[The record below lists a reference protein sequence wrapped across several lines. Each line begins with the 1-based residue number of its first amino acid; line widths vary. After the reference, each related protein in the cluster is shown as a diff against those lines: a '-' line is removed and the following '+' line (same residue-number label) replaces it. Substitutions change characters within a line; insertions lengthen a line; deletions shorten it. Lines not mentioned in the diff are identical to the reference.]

1 MTESSPPPD
10 AEPNGLS
17 GLWPDLPWASDWLSV
32 VGLALTLVT
41 FVMAWRAWMAARKAE
56 QAAKEASESL
66 LRHQDSVRVETAFQK
81 VVGILEGYTA
91 SAIQPSVPT
100 RIVALIEDLDRV
112 RVGPHFKGS
121 EASEEIQRYVRGL
134 GIIHREV
141 SQVIRRMDGATD
153 AQQPISDDT
162 RDKLFERHHQTL
174 MDLHSYLRDLE
185 SETREEDGH
194 VPR

>member
-1 MTESSPPPD
+1 M
-10 AEPNGLS
+10 
-17 GLWPDLPWASDWLSV
+17 
-32 VGLALTLVT
+32 LTLVT

-56 QAAKEASESL
+56 QAAKDASESL

-81 VVGILEGYTA
+81 VGGILEGYTA
-91 SAIQPSVPT
+91 SGIQPSVPT

-134 GIIHREV
+134 GVIHREV
-141 SQVIRRMDGATD
+141 SQVMRRTDGTTESED
-153 AQQPISDDT
+153 LSLDNERDT
-162 RDKLFERHHQTL
+162 LFERHHELL

>member
-1 MTESSPPPD
+1 VIESSPPPD
-10 AEPNGLS
+10 AEPTGLS

-32 VGLALTLVT
+32 VGLALTLIT

-81 VVGILEGYTA
+81 VGGILEGYTA

-100 RIVALIEDLDRV
+100 LIMGLREDLDRV

-121 EASEEIQRYVRGL
+121 EAGEEIQRYVRGL

-141 SQVIRRMDGATD
+141 SQVMRRTDGVTD
-153 AQQPISDDT
+153 PQGPGVDDV
-162 RDKLFERHHQTL
+162 RDTLFEQHHELL